1 MTKGSAFTISAS
13 IGFAL
18 VLVYLCVCT
27 CEADMT
33 TISRAL
39 DTIGQLKPVAIF
51 NTVYVLYMLLAVTPL
66 LFALNCG
73 AMGIV
78 CYALWKFIKTY
89 YGLSNLFQEKRKMS

>member
-18 VLVYLCVCT
+18 VLVYLCACT
-27 CEADMT
+27 HEADMT

-39 DTIGQLKPVAIF
+39 DTICQLKPVAVF
-51 NTVYVLYMLLAVTPL
+51 NTVSVLYMLLAVTPL

-73 AMGIV
+73 TTGIV
-78 CYALWKFIKTY
+78 CYALWKTSKK
-89 YGLSNLFQEKRKMS
+89 LFVAKSVV